1 MARPRS
7 SPSGTLALPSPKRKF
22 TLAEANRTLPLVSR
36 IVRDVVKVHG
46 QVSHL
51 QASLQAGVRGRRAE
65 QMEAELETRLHRLH
79 ELIEELTQI
88 GCELKDCSMGLI
100 DYVGRH
106 QGRDILL
113 CWKLGEDSIRYW
125 HELHAGFAGR
135 QPVSILEEDR

>member
-1 MARPRS
+1 M
-7 SPSGTLALPSPKRKF
+7 
-22 TLAEANRTLPLVSR
+22 
-36 IVRDVVKVHG
+36 KVHG

-65 QMEAELETRLHRLH
+65 QMEAELEIRLHRLH